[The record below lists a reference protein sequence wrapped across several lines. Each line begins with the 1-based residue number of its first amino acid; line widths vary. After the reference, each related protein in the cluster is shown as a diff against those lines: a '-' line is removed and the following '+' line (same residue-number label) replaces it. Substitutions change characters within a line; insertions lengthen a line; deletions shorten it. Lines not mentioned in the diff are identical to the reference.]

1 MPLYAPQNGW
11 DGKVMAALSG
21 DTAFVDAS
29 ELYNVSWEQGF
40 NPERRR
46 QLGNRKNQFMPGRW
60 EATGKCAGYFISG
73 NMATKMYSVSN
84 TTSQRSH
91 SARGMIQFNLKID
104 FTAFPITVKAGALVA
119 WPNATPT
126 TTTATTGGSLA
137 PGTYSYR
144 VTALIAGVET
154 AVSPAVAQVVPAGT
168 STNTVTITWTAVT
181 GATGYKVY
189 GRTSGTELLIANLG
203 VVLTFTDTGAIIP
216 AGAQPVA
223 AAQIKLVGY
232 LLTGCLLNTDTY
244 ELTENT
250 YVEKPFSFSIG
261 DIYDIY
267 DTDTDSTLL
276 PFLT

>member
-1 MPLYAPQNGW
+1 M
-11 DGKVMAALSG
+11 VALSG
-21 DTAFVDAS
+21 DTAFVDGS
-29 ELYNVSWEQGF
+29 ELYNVSWEQNY

-73 NMATKMYSVSN
+73 NMATKMYGVTSTS
-84 TTSQRSH
+84 SQRSH

-104 FTAFPITVKAGALVA
+104 FAAFPITVKAGTLVA

-126 TTTATTGGSLA
+126 TTTATTGGVLA
-137 PGTYSYR
+137 PATYTYR

-154 AVSPAVAQVVPAGT
+154 AVSSPVSQVVPAGT
-168 STNTVTITWTAVT
+168 STNTVTVNWTAVT

-189 GRTSGTELLIANLG
+189 GRTSGGELLIANLG
-203 VVLTFTDTGAIIP
+203 VVTTFTDTGAIVP
-216 AGAQPVA
+216 AGAQPSA
-223 AAQIKLVGY
+223 SPQIRLTGY

-267 DTDTDSTLL
+267 DSDTDSTLL